1 MKPDSRSVDS
11 ASWDEHLHFLQSQD
25 EFLFSIAERLR
36 NNPETGFFEFGTAEI
51 LKEALADCG
60 ARIRDGIARTG
71 IRAEIGPSNAP
82 SIALIAD
89 MDALPT
95 ANAPS
100 GIMHSC
106 GHHAQMAVML
116 AVFRALCFSGLAG
129 TEHVRFVFIAA
140 PAEEY
145 VEIDKRLKLKE
156 EGQIVYLSGKQ
167 EMIRLG
173 IFDDIDVALKYHS
186 MEESPRFDATVNGTL
201 NGFMAKRI
209 TFVGKAAHAGAHP
222 EDGINALN
230 AASIALQAIHAQR
243 ETFPE
248 AEHIRVHPIIREGG
262 TVINSVPERV
272 VLETYIRGA
281 RHEAVLDAEA
291 KVDRALAAGALA
303 VGASLIIANTPGYQ
317 AFAPDPMMGEVLAAA
332 AETVAAASRINFED
346 HSFASDD
353 IGDIASLVPTC
364 QLGFSG
370 FCGTI
375 HSSSFLPADPKKAY
389 RDPAEILFKAA
400 LLLAYNKGRKTNEIR
415 QAFQP
420 RFTKTAY
427 LEALAAMFSRK
438 AFNGARA
445 QFDMIQ

>member
-1 MKPDSRSVDS
+1 MKRDSHKVDITY
-11 ASWDEHLHFLQSQD
+11 WNEHLRFLQNQ
-25 EFLFSIAERLR
+25 EEIVYTIAERLR
-36 NNPETGFFEFGTAEI
+36 NNPETGFFEFGTAQI

-60 ARIRDGIARTG
+60 ARIHDGIARTG
-71 IRAEIGPSNAP
+71 IRAEIGPLGAP
-82 SIALIAD
+82 SLALIAD

-106 GHHAQMAVML
+106 GHHAQMAIML
-116 AVFRALCFSGLAG
+116 AVFRALCLSRLAEK
-129 TEHVRFVFIAA
+129 EHVRFVFIAT

-145 VEIDKRLKLKE
+145 VEIDKRLQLKK

-186 MEESPRFDATVNGTL
+186 MEENPQFDATVNGTL
-201 NGFMAKRI
+201 NGFMAKHI
-209 TFVGKAAHAGAHP
+209 TFVGKSAHAGAHP

-243 ETFPE
+243 ETFSE
-248 AEHIRVHPIIREGG
+248 RDHIRVHPIIREGG

-272 VLETYIRGA
+272 VLESYIRGA
-281 RHEAVLDAEA
+281 HHEAVLNAEV

-317 AFAPDPMMGEVLAAA
+317 AFVPDQMMGEVLAAA
-332 AETVAAASRINFED
+332 TKSVMANSRINFED
-346 HSFASDD
+346 HSYASDD
-353 IGDIASLVPTC
+353 IGDVASLVPTC

-375 HSSSFLPADPKKAY
+375 HSSNFLPVHPQKAY
-389 RDPAEILFKAA
+389 MDPAEILFKAA
-400 LLLAYNKGRKTNEIR
+400 LLLAYKNGEKITVIR
-415 QAFQP
+415 TSFRP
-420 RFTKTAY
+420 RFTKKAY
-427 LEALAAMFSRK
+427 LDALATMFSRK
-438 AFNGARA
+438 AFNGAHA
-445 QFDMIQ
+445 QFDSIQ